1 MLNQVCFRTRSFD
14 EPWTIEN
21 YKKVGGY
28 SSIEAILKEKRA
40 PQAIIDELKKAGL
53 RGRGGAGFPTGLKLS
68 FLNRDAPGQKYLL
81 ANCDESEPGTAKDRE
96 IMLYNPH
103 QLIEGMLIAAYTIGA
118 TVGYHFLRGEFH
130 APFNRLEA
138 ALKEAKKAG
147 YLGDNILGSDFS
159 FSLYNHL
166 AAGAYICGEET
177 AMMNALEGKRAWPRI
192 KPPFPANFGLY
203 GQPTNINNTESIAS
217 IPPILENGGQWFA
230 DLGVANSGGA
240 KIMTVSGHV
249 NRPGNYEIPMGTPF
263 KDLLAMAGGVR
274 DGHQLKAVIPGGSSM
289 PVVPAADIMDAT
301 VDYDGMV
308 KAGSYLGSGGMII
321 MDDSTC
327 MVDALACLMKFYK
340 HESCGQCTPC
350 REGTGWTYRLTQ
362 KILSGQGTQKDLD
375 RLAYVVDGLEGRT
388 ICVFGEA
395 VAWPVKSFLKHFYHE
410 FEYFIRHGHSM
421 VGKASVEDGV
431 L

>member
-1 MLNQVCFRTRSFD
+1 MLNQVCFRTLEFD
-14 EPWTIEN
+14 QPWTLDN

-28 SSIEAILKEKRA
+28 AQLEAILREKRS
-40 PQAIIDELKKAGL
+40 PQSIIDELKLASL

-81 ANCDESEPGTAKDRE
+81 ANCDESEPGTCKDRE
-96 IMLYNPH
+96 IMLNNPH

-118 TVGYHFLRGEFH
+118 SVGYHFLRGEFH
-130 APFNRLEA
+130 QPFERLEQAVAEA
-138 ALKEAKKAG
+138 AAAG
-147 YLGDNILGSDFS
+147 YLGENILGSGFNFD
-159 FSLYNHL
+159 LHNHL

-177 AMMNALEGKRAWPRI
+177 ALMNALEGKRAWPRL

-203 GQPTNINNTESIAS
+203 GQPTNINNTESLAS
-217 IPPILENGGQWFA
+217 IPPIMQHGGQWFA

-240 KIMTVSGHV
+240 KIMSVSGHV
-249 NRPGNYEIPMGTPF
+249 NQPGNYEIPMGMPF
-263 KDLLAMAGGVR
+263 RELLDLAGGVR
-274 DGHQLKAVIPGGSSM
+274 HGHQLKAVIPGGSSM
-289 PVVPAADIMDAT
+289 PVVPAADIIDAT

-327 MVDALACLMKFYK
+327 MVDALRVLMKFYQ

-350 REGTGWTYRLTQ
+350 REGTTWTYRLAN
-362 KILSGQGTQKDLD
+362 KIASGNGLPADLE
-375 RLAYVVDGLEGRT
+375 RLAHVVDALEGRT

-410 FEYFIRHGHSM
+410 FEYYVTHGHSM
-421 VGKASVEDGV
+421 VAGTSSAVV
-431 L
+431 